1 MYGNVVCSK
10 WCDFLSLVLAN
21 IKICK
26 DKHEKFEYE
35 QGRVTKMKCKQN
47 QKKMV
52 ASKCMYF
59 QWKYNKNENQEE
71 TNKCGDPKM
80 RIFPGEI

>member
-1 MYGNVVCSK
+1 MYGNAVCSK

-26 DKHEKFEYE
+26 DKHQKFEYE

-47 QKKMV
+47 QKKMG

-80 RIFPGEI
+80 RIFPSEI